1 MLRVVRKQL
10 NQEAQEIRPKLL
22 PRQKGKEEKIVREAK
37 KKQKK
42 KKKKKKNREENYLN
56 FQTNFSDKNKHTPVT
71 QTYSTMHFFHPTH
84 LTHKIIQST
93 IPKYTSKNSSIT

>member
-42 KKKKKKNREENYLN
+42 KKKKEEQRRNYLN
-56 FQTNFSDKNKHTPVT
+56 FQTKFSDKNKYTPVT
-71 QTYSTMHFFHPTH
+71 QTYSTMHF
-84 LTHKIIQST
+84 ST
-93 IPKYTSKNSSIT
+93 QLISHTN

>member
-22 PRQKGKEEKIVREAK
+22 PRQKGKEDQKIAREAK

-42 KKKKKKNREENYLN
+42 KKIKE
-56 FQTNFSDKNKHTPVT
+56 VT
-71 QTYSTMHFFHPTH
+71 
-84 LTHKIIQST
+84 I
-93 IPKYTSKNSSIT
+93 